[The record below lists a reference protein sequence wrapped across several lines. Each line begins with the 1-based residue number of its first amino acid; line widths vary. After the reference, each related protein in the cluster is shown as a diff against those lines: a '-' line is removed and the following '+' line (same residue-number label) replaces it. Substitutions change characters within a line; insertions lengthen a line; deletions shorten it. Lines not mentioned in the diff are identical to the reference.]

1 MIPEKNKSHTRMGH
15 IAFPTAAPGRGL
27 KRTPC
32 RAARGDVWS
41 RREEPC
47 KVCECFT
54 EGGARVVV
62 ARPGRRFSWED
73 VFCSEGNCVSK
84 KPMKLNRNVRE
95 KIHLKATLPSS
106 RGRHTRGDGRR
117 LRERREAAAGSGCVR
132 RGEAGRA
139 SRRESAARR
148 GSEAGR
154 EGRGRGEKGLAEKSV
169 EGGKEKKTDATTH
182 RPPWSRPPRTFELF
196 TAQHTLQTKSGENR
210 TCRKNSRASLGEA
223 RNDFRFHFHF
233 FFYSHFFSTLIF
245 FVKS

>member
-1 MIPEKNKSHTRMGH
+1 LVVVASLAPEPFPVASPDDDALPNSDEVHARYAAMIPEKNKSHTRMGH

-54 EGGARVVV
+54 GGGARVVV

-106 RGRHTRGDGRR
+106 RGRHTRGDDRR

-154 EGRGRGEKGLAEKSV
+154 EG
-169 EGGKEKKTDATTH
+169 KKAW
-182 RPPWSRPPRTFELF
+182 RR
-196 TAQHTLQTKSGENR
+196 
-210 TCRKNSRASLGEA
+210 RA
-223 RNDFRFHFHF
+223 
-233 FFYSHFFSTLIF
+233 
-245 FVKS
+245 

>member
-1 MIPEKNKSHTRMGH
+1 MSPFSVRNTAFNRYRPLKPSNTNRAQSLHPGLVVVASLAPEPFPVASPDDDALPNSDEVHARYAAMIPEKNKNHTRMGH

-54 EGGARVVV
+54 GGGARVVV

-106 RGRHTRGDGRR
+106 RGRHTRG
-117 LRERREAAAGSGCVR
+117 
-132 RGEAGRA
+132 
-139 SRRESAARR
+139 ARH
-148 GSEAGR
+148 ATIGR
-154 EGRGRGEKGLAEKSV
+154 EL
-169 EGGKEKKTDATTH
+169 
-182 RPPWSRPPRTFELF
+182 W
-196 TAQHTLQTKSGENR
+196 Q
-210 TCRKNSRASLGEA
+210 
-223 RNDFRFHFHF
+223 
-233 FFYSHFFSTLIF
+233 
-245 FVKS
+245 